1 MKILLTLLVLLFSPS
16 VFAEDI
22 SDFQIEG
29 ISIGDSLLD
38 YFSED
43 EIKKNTGFNVYDY
56 KKDKTFVL
64 AAFEK
69 TSQNEYY
76 DILQVHYKRNDKKR
90 ILYGISG
97 MNYYKNNIDNC
108 YIKKVEIIKQI
119 SPILEKAKKT
129 NESGKHDAD
138 ASGKSTVDST
148 FFDFVSGDYVSVACY
163 DWSNEVPYLDKLV
176 VSVTSKELGTWLISN

>member
-1 MKILLTLLVLLFSPS
+1 MKTLLTLFVLLFSSS
-16 VFAEDI
+16 VVAEDI

-29 ISIGDSLLD
+29 ISVGDSLLD

-69 TSQNEYY
+69 TPLNEDY

-90 ILYGISG
+90 IIYGIEG
-97 MNYYKNNIDNC
+97 MDYYENNIDDC
-108 YIKKVEIIKQI
+108 YIKQVEVIKQL
-119 SPILEKAKKT
+119 SPIFENAKKT

-138 ASGKSTVDST
+138 VSGKSTVVST
-148 FFDFVSGDYVSVACY
+148 FFDFVSGDYADVACY
-163 DWSNEVPYLDKLV
+163 DWSNEVPYADKLTV
-176 VSVTSKELGTWLISN
+176 GIMTKELNTWLL